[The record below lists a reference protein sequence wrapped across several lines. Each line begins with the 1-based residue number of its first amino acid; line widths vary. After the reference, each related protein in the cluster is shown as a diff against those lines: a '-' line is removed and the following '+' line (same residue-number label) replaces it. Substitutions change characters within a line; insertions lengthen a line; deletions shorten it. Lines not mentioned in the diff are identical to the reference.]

1 MSDRAAGDKG
11 ESDDYTGDNGA
22 GDNSEGGGFA
32 RYGRADDWAQRDV
45 GAMPI
50 VPHPIS
56 YVRNPYEGTTFSIG
70 AMLVTLK
77 TTGDETEG
85 RFALIE
91 VTIPPYFADILP
103 HFHRESSEAIYL
115 TQGMLAVTL
124 GDETMVVR
132 QGSFILIPP
141 HVVHRLWNPAATQAT
156 FLAYYSPAGVEGF
169 FAALAELDLPAKPH
183 QVGALAELWAMG
195 RAFDHFAPE

>member
-1 MSDRAAGDKG
+1 MSDQAEGDKEESD
-11 ESDDYTGDNGA
+11 ESDDRAGGTG
-22 GDNSEGGGFA
+22 
-32 RYGRADDWAQRDV
+32 QRDV
-45 GAMPI
+45 GQGPI
-50 VPHPIS
+50 ASPPIG

-77 TTGDETEG
+77 TTGDETAG

-91 VTIPPYFADILP
+91 VTVPPYFADILP
-103 HFHRESSEAIYL
+103 HLHQESSEAIYL

-141 HVVHRLWNPAATQAT
+141 QTVHRLWNPAATQAT

-169 FAALAELDLPAKPH
+169 FAALAELELPANPH
-183 QVGALAELWAMG
+183 QVGALAELWAIG
-195 RAFDHFAPE
+195 RAFDHFAPDHGSPYGGVVGA